1 MGAFGQCFGEE
12 CLDARAACIDEVEE
26 DRLAVGMEGDLDEIT
41 GAVGMD
47 LYMGGAGLLAGATCG
62 GGQAV
67 GGFADGECLEAAE
80 EDVFDLVGFEAE
92 PLFED
97 GGVDLSEVE
106 LWGQVVFD
114 GHIGAKGGVGA
125 DDATLDGCTEEEH
138 GGGGAVV
145 GAVAGVGYDASAKF
159 GEGHA
164 QDALVDAVALEVF
177 EE

>member
-1 MGAFGQCFGEE
+1 M
-12 CLDARAACIDEVEE
+12 DAGAACIDEVEE
-26 DRLAVGMEGDLDEIT
+26 DGLAVGVEGDVDEIA

-47 LYMGGAGLLAGATCG
+47 LDLGGAGLLAGATCG
-62 GGQAV
+62 GREAV

-97 GGVDLSEVE
+97 GGVYLSEVE

-114 GHIGAKGGVGA
+114 GHIGVEGGVGA
-125 DDATLDGCTEEEH
+125 DDAALYGCTEEEH

-145 GAVAGVGYDASAKF
+145 GAIAGVGDDASSEF

-164 QDALVDAVALEVF
+164 QHALVDAVALEVF
-177 EE
+177 EEEADGLVE